1 MAEEQQLDQ
10 ATIEYGQLT
19 QARVPLED
27 AAEAFSTKDSSGRI
41 PIVLVPKHMNRI
53 RNDIVIAAVV
63 VLIGGITLGY
73 FVNNAAIVSLAV
85 AVGLIMTVLGVYR
98 SFIVRVPEGVNGLLT
113 KGGRYF
119 RTVTS
124 GTHFIPPWVP
134 VSHLVTRRVIPF
146 DIPVVEAPTEDN
158 VRANLDILLTFHIT
172 DPYHF
177 VYNISADDF
186 DQVFQAACQDALR
199 KMLRKIRSDE
209 ITDIGDENM
218 ASLIEVIGNG
228 VAPYGVEITKVSIT
242 YAQPPLDFIHL
253 KESLKLVKLQQSEQ
267 EEKQILALRRQADAE
282 ALARQ
287 QVIASVE
294 RKREE
299 LKARNQRSEAQREV
313 VKFEAEAEE
322 LRLEKLEARLKKY
335 PNAAEYELE
344 LKRLEIARALA
355 GNTRAML
362 QIGHAD
368 DIARAFVLKDI
379 MTDRSSDETPGTI
392 PPDQDVE
399 AEESKDKGSK

>member
-1 MAEEQQLDQ
+1 
-10 ATIEYGQLT
+10 
-19 QARVPLED
+19 
-27 AAEAFSTKDSSGRI
+27 
-41 PIVLVPKHMNRI
+41 MNRI
-53 RNDIVIAAVV
+53 RNDIVLAAVV
-63 VLIGGITLGY
+63 VLVGGITLGVV
-73 FVNNAAIVSLAV
+73 VNNATVISLAV
-85 AVGLIMTVLGVYR
+85 VVGILMTVLGVYR

-113 KGGRYF
+113 KGGRYI

-124 GTHFIPPWVP
+124 GTHFIPPWIP
-134 VSHLVTRRVIPF
+134 VSHLVTRREIPF
-146 DIPVVEAPTEDN
+146 DVPVVEAPTEDN
-158 VRANLDILLTFHIT
+158 VRANLDILLTFQIT

-218 ASLIEVIGNG
+218 VELLEELGKGIT
-228 VAPYGVEITKVSIT
+228 PYGVEITKVSIT
-242 YAQPPLDFIHL
+242 YAQPPSDFIHL
-253 KESLKLVKLQQSEQ
+253 KESVKLVKLQQAEQ
-267 EEKQILALRRQADAE
+267 QEKQILALRQQADAE

-299 LKARNQRSEAQREV
+299 FKARYQRSEARREV

-322 LRLEKLEARLKKY
+322 LRLKKLEERLKRY

-362 QIGHAD
+362 QVGQAD

-379 MTDRSSDETPGTI
+379 MSDTTSDDTPGTI
-392 PPDQDVE
+392 PADQGAE
-399 AEESKDKGSK
+399 PEESKDPSSK